1 VPPRV
6 GRARSGTATGIIRPA
21 RLAQGCSVVDVIR
34 GLGIWGTLELGA
46 PEIADRGLARLNAT
60 RVALLGTV
68 RRDGAPRISPIEP
81 YLVAGQLLVGAMA
94 SSRKAADLRRD
105 PRCVL
110 HSAVTS
116 PDSGEGEFKV
126 YGSALEVG
134 DDLRGAAVD
143 AWWSAWPA
151 DRAVVF
157 SLHIEQAVFIDWD
170 IEHGV
175 MAVHRWSPQDGYG
188 RSEHSYP

>member
-1 VPPRV
+1 
-6 GRARSGTATGIIRPA
+6 
-21 RLAQGCSVVDVIR
+21 
-34 GLGIWGTLELGA
+34 
-46 PEIADRGLARLNAT
+46 
-60 RVALLGTV
+60 
-68 RRDGAPRISPIEP
+68 
-81 YLVAGQLLVGAMA
+81 MA

-134 DDLRGAAVD
+134 DDLRGAAAD

-157 SLHIEQAVFIDWD
+157 SLHIEQAVFPARRLRPDRTLL
-170 IEHGV
+170 
-175 MAVHRWSPQDGYG
+175 AVAPEG
-188 RSEHSYP
+188 PA

>member
-1 VPPRV
+1 
-6 GRARSGTATGIIRPA
+6 
-21 RLAQGCSVVDVIR
+21 VIR
-34 GLGIWGTLELGA
+34 GLGIWEDLELGA

-81 YLVAGQLLVGAMA
+81 YLVAGELLIGAMA
-94 SSRKAADLRRD
+94 SSRKSADLRRD

-110 HSAVTS
+110 HSAVTG

-126 YGSALEVG
+126 YGSALEVV
-134 DDLRGAAVD
+134 DDLRGAAAD

-157 SLHIEQAVFIDWD
+157 SLHIEHAVFIDWD
-170 IEHGV
+170 LQHGL
-175 MAVHRWSPQDGYG
+175 MAVHRWSQQDGYS

>member
-1 VPPRV
+1 
-6 GRARSGTATGIIRPA
+6 
-21 RLAQGCSVVDVIR
+21 VIR
-34 GLGIWGTLELGA
+34 GLGIWGDLELGA

-60 RVALLGTV
+60 HVALLGTV
-68 RRDGAPRISPIEP
+68 RQDGAPRISPVEP
-81 YLVAGQLLVGAMA
+81 YLVAGQ
-94 SSRKAADLRRD
+94 
-105 PRCVL
+105 L

-134 DDLRGAAVD
+134 DDLRGAAAD

-170 IEHGV
+170 IKHGL